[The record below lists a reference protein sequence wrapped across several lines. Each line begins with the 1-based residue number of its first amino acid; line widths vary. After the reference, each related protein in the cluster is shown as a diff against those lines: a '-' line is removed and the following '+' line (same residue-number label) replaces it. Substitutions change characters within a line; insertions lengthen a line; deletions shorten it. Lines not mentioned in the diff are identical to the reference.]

1 MKGGQ
6 KQSSR
11 GEGKR
16 EGELKGIR
24 CSGQRRMERESKKK
38 DVLIE
43 GATIELVARSLALE
57 NFPVIHKD
65 DPT

>member
-38 DVLIE
+38 GCFD
-43 GATIELVARSLALE
+43 
-57 NFPVIHKD
+57 
-65 DPT
+65 